1 MTRRCPGF
9 PFGIPAA
16 VGAVLGWIIFRLVQ
30 YPPFVEFLIA
40 TEAEMNKVSW
50 TSRDDLYRATTV
62 VLATV
67 VLMAVFLFGVDWL
80 WFACSSIIGVLKF
93 GGGGGFGSNAG

>member
-1 MTRRCPGF
+1 
-9 PFGIPAA
+9 
-16 VGAVLGWIIFRLVQ
+16 
-30 YPPFVEFLIA
+30 
-40 TEAEMNKVSW
+40 MNKVSW

-80 WFACSSIIGVLKF
+80 WSNLLQIIGVLKF
-93 GGGGGFGSNAG
+93 GGGGGVRFDSAG